1 MKFRFGAGAL
11 FALSSI
17 AAQDVHSSY
26 AGQTWVGLL
35 VSSSCAAPAESK
47 SAMKQSDLTVS
58 DRVTTPAVDAAGT
71 RGESKVNETSEAE
84 RSTRK
89 DVPLTGDVSAHNSTA
104 DAGWRQAKRQAATL
118 GAGCRIGDDTNQFA
132 LLLPDGKTIRFDN
145 LANAGIAKQIASQN
159 SPTKTT
165 IYRVQVVGKLENGM
179 IALDNIQ
186 L

>member
-11 FALSSI
+11 FVLSSI

-71 RGESKVNETSEAE
+71 RGESKVGETSEALNEALE
-84 RSTRK
+84 RM
-89 DVPLTGDVSAHNSTA
+89 
-104 DAGWRQAKRQAATL
+104 
-118 GAGCRIGDDTNQFA
+118 CR
-132 LLLPDGKTIRFDN
+132 
-145 LANAGIAKQIASQN
+145 
-159 SPTKTT
+159 
-165 IYRVQVVGKLENGM
+165 
-179 IALDNIQ
+179 
-186 L
+186 